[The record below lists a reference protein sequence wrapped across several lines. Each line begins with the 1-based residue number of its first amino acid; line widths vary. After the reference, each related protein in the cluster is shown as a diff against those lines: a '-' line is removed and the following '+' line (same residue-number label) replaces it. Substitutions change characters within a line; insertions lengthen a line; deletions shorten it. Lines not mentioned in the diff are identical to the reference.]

1 VSAPIERTTLDYDLL
16 VRALYGVLEQHRD
29 GYFTVDGLRAE
40 PALADTALRLIAE
53 GLIGLYR
60 DDQGNCAV
68 HLTMEGVA
76 MLNYWNHAGLEDG
89 AS

>member
-1 VSAPIERTTLDYDLL
+1 MSAPVERTSLDYGLL
-16 VRALYGVLEQHRD
+16 VRALYGVLGQHRD

-40 PALADTALRLIAE
+40 PALADTASSLIAE

-60 DDQGNCAV
+60 DDQGNCAA

-76 MLNYWNHAGLEDG
+76 VLNYWNHAPVEDG
-89 AS
+89 TS